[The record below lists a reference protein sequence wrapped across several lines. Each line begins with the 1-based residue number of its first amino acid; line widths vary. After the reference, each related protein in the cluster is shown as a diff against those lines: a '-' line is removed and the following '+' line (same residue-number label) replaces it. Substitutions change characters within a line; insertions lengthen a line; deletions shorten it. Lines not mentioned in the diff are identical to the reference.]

1 MKQIKLI
8 IDSNLPGKQADEKML
23 QQVREYFS
31 KPQTPKNINP
41 NDVDS
46 VVNKIQSGYDAMN
59 NRLQQETSRDIR
71 TYNLREYF
79 SLIQMVEKQNKPPK
93 KKV

>member
-1 MKQIKLI
+1 
-8 IDSNLPGKQADEKML
+8 ML
-23 QQVREYFS
+23 QQAREYFS

-41 NDVDS
+41 NDVES
-46 VVNKIQSGYDAMN
+46 VINKIQAGYNSMT

-79 SLIQMVEKQNKPPK
+79 SLLQMVEKQTKPPK